1 MERAENFR
9 KKEHITKLP
18 YATGLGSTGYRL
30 IDDRQSMQAIFLI
43 LILQICIM
51 ACYDTIK
58 FVPWLS
64 NRFHISTLDIHTYFR
79 RWQVQ
84 FSCSVVSNSL

>member
-1 MERAENFR
+1 MERAESFR
-9 KKEHITKLP
+9 KKECITKLP

-64 NRFHISTLDIHTYFR
+64 NHFHISTLDIHTYFR